1 MRILKYLF
9 LLLLLSLLG
18 MAVYVATQKG
28 DFEAQ
33 KSGIIKA
40 QRSTVF
46 DYINDYRNWET
57 FGSWMQK
64 GTDLKFDYG
73 SKSVGAGGKC
83 SWQRDN
89 ERGTIS
95 TVHVKENDSIVQK
108 AFYNGTQSTLY
119 WTFKDTVGGT
129 RVSVHCKG
137 QMDLF
142 TKVSVFF
149 KGGITGLLEDVCA
162 KSLHNLNKTLVYE
175 LKTYSIKVNGM
186 SQRTSGYCLQ
196 QTLSSKIK
204 SVAKNIK
211 ILMPRMVHFFKKN
224 HIAMNGKPFVL
235 YSRYDVAHDIATY
248 SVCIPTTKQ
257 VYVQPGSD
265 VSSSEIVAFTC
276 LKTTLNG
283 DHSHTQEAWNA
294 ARKYIADHHLKE
306 NYAGYYSE
314 VYIRT
319 LENVKKPSKWITEL
333 YVPVFPVVEEVTP
346 ILAPIN
352 QAVTPNAPTTSP
364 LTPEVP

>member
-18 MAVYVATQKG
+18 MTVYVATQKG
-28 DFEAQ
+28 DFEVQ
-33 KSGIIKA
+33 KSSIIKA

-64 GTDLKFDYG
+64 GSGLKFEYG
-73 SKSVGAGGKC
+73 VKSMGAGGKC
-83 SWQRDN
+83 AWQNDHN
-89 ERGTIS
+89 QGS
-95 TVHVKENDSIVQK
+95 MNTVFVKENDSIVQNTV
-108 AFYNGTQSTLY
+108 YDRTRTTLN

-129 RVSVHCKG
+129 KVSIHCKG

-142 TKVSVFF
+142 TKVAVFF
-149 KGGITGLLEDVCA
+149 KGGINGILEDVCE
-162 KSLHNLNKTLVYE
+162 KSLNNLNKTLVYE
-175 LKTYSIKVNGM
+175 MKTYSIKVNGM

-196 QTLSSKIK
+196 QTVSSKIE

-224 HIAMNGKPFVL
+224 HIAMDGKPFVL
-235 YSRYDVAHDIATY
+235 YSRYDVTHDIATY

-265 VSSSEIVAFTC
+265 VSSSEIIAFTC
-276 LKTTLNG
+276 LKTTLIG
-283 DHSHTQEAWNA
+283 DHSHTQEAWA
-294 ARKYIADHHLKE
+294 KARKYIVDQHLNE
-306 NYAGYYSE
+306 NGAGYYSE
-314 VYIRT
+314 VYVKT
-319 LENVKKPSKWITEL
+319 LEDVKKPSKWITEL
-333 YVPVFPVVEEVTP
+333 YIPVFPVVEAITP
-346 ILAPIN
+346 VSIPLN
-352 QAVTPNAPTTSP
+352 QLVAPTPSSDPPVTN
-364 LTPEVP
+364 EVP